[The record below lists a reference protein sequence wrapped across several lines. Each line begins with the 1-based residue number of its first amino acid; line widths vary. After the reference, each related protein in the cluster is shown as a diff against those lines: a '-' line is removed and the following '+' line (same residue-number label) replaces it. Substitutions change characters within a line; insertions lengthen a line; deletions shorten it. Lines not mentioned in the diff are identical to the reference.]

1 MCGRYVFAILP
12 SQLETLFGLHE
23 TPADLR
29 ARYNIAPTQIAPVIR
44 IDPQGDGRVCSMLR
58 WGLIPKWAKDPAIA
72 SSLINA
78 RCETVADK
86 PAFRSAYRS
95 RRCLV
100 PASGFY
106 EWKKSDGGTKQPYF
120 IYREDQRPIAM
131 AGLWENWTDPV
142 SSIPVE
148 TFTILTTVA
157 SEAIRP
163 LHDRMPVI
171 IPPEHFDEWLQ
182 SPDNDKRVPKGLTG
196 GTDSGPRRELDEY
209 LGLGQLA
216 QSVRLVMH
224 PVASRVS
231 SVKSEGADL
240 IRQVEP
246 RHTTRTLFDLD

>member
-12 SQLETLFGLHE
+12 SQLETLFGLHQ
-23 TPADLR
+23 TPADLQ
-29 ARYNIAPTQIAPVIR
+29 ARYNIAPTQVAPVIR
-44 IDPQGDGRVCSMLR
+44 IDPQGDGRVCSTLR
-58 WGLIPKWAKDPAIA
+58 WGLIPKWAKDPGIA

-100 PASGFY
+100 PATGFY
-106 EWKKSDGGTKQPYF
+106 EWKKTDGRTKQPYF
-120 IYREDQRPIAM
+120 IHRADQRPIAM

-142 SSIPVE
+142 SSNPVE

-157 SEAIRP
+157 SDAIRP

-171 IPPEHFDEWLQ
+171 IPPERFEEWLRCREDAEAGECDA
-182 SPDNDKRVPKGLTG
+182 S
-196 GTDSGPRRELDEY
+196 TDGVSEPRRKLCESVNQDES
-209 LGLGQLA
+209 GEPI
-216 QSVRLVMH
+216 RLVMH
-224 PVASRVS
+224 PVAPRVS
-231 SVKSEGADL
+231 SVKSEGPDL

-246 RHTTRTLFDLD
+246 RHTTGTLFDLD